1 MARRSSTPGAPGSE
15 TAAAPAA
22 PASAMTGRFPL
33 SVAWAAAWLVL
44 VAVALYARPPLPVD
58 ETRYL
63 AMAWE
68 MYVGGD
74 YLVPHLNG
82 ATYSHKPPLL
92 FWLINLGWA
101 LFGAVEWW
109 ARAVAPLF
117 ALGSLFLSR
126 LLAQRLWPD
135 RPDVAALAPV
145 VLIGSVFWAATATLT
160 LFDMLVCFFTLAA
173 LLGVADAARH
183 AGARGWRG
191 WRGWAVAG
199 VALGLGILSKG
210 PVALVYFLPAPLA
223 APLWAPLPA
232 ARRAARGW
240 LGWYAGL
247 AGAIVLGA
255 ALALAWALPAAEAGG
270 EAYANAILW
279 EQTAGR
285 VSDSFA
291 HERPWWF
298 YLAMLAGGLLPW
310 TVWPPLWRGLAA
322 GRAFLGEPG
331 NRFCLA
337 WLLLSGIALS
347 FISGKQPHYFAPA
360 LPAAALLVASALDT
374 GNSRPRRLD
383 GALPAILFAAPVVA
397 LIALLTASLMPEAAA
412 LPPWARDMAHLT
424 GLPLALVAV
433 VVAVWPAPTLSGR
446 AAMLG
451 GASVLFVLAAH
462 LTAQPHLEGAF
473 DVAPAARHAAAVVG
487 KYHGQFHFP
496 GRLEQPLDAVWE
508 HRARAWAEAH
518 PGGKLFAYQKALPDG
533 AAPEFTQR
541 YRNGVIAVWDA
552 AAVAAR
558 PALFKR

>member
-1 MARRSSTPGAPGSE
+1 
-15 TAAAPAA
+15 
-22 PASAMTGRFPL
+22 MTGRLPL

-44 VAVALYARPPLPVD
+44 VVVALYTRPPLPVD

-63 AMAWE
+63 AVAWE
-68 MYVGGD
+68 MHVGGD

-82 ATYSHKPPLL
+82 APYSHKPPLL

-101 LFGAVEWW
+101 LFGTVEWW

-117 ALGSLFLSR
+117 ALGSLVLSGFLAR
-126 LLAQRLWPD
+126 RLWPD
-135 RPDVAALAPV
+135 RPDVAAMAPV

-173 LLGVADAARH
+173 LLGVADSARH
-183 AGARGWRG
+183 RGYGGWRG

-210 PVALVYFLPAPLA
+210 PVALIYMLPVPLA

-232 ARRAARGW
+232 TRHGRGGW

-247 AGAIVLGA
+247 AGAVVLGA

-310 TVWPPLWRGLAA
+310 TVWPPVWRGLAA
-322 GRAFLGEPG
+322 GRDFLKEPG

-360 LPAAALLVASALDT
+360 LPAVALLVASALGT
-374 GNSRPRRLD
+374 GDARPRRLD
-383 GALPAILFAAPVVA
+383 GAPPALLFAAPVVA
-397 LIALLTASLMPEAAA
+397 LIALLTASLMSEAVA
-412 LPPWARDMAHLT
+412 LPPWARDMAHFA
-424 GLPLALVAV
+424 GLPLALAAVA
-433 VVAVWPAPTLSGR
+433 AVMWPAPTLSGR
-446 AAMLG
+446 AAMLA
-451 GASVLFVLAAH
+451 GAALLFVLAAH
-462 LTAQPHLEGAF
+462 LTAQPHLKGAF
-473 DVAPAARHAAAVVG
+473 DVAPAARHAATLQRQGRAVAVVG

-496 GRLEQPLDAVWE
+496 GRLEKPLDAVWE
-508 HRARAWAEAH
+508 HRAAAWAAAH
-518 PGGKLFAYQKALPDG
+518 PGGKLFAYQKTLPDG
-533 AAPEFTQR
+533 ARPEFTQR

-552 AAVAAR
+552 AVVAAR
-558 PALFKR
+558 PALVKR

>member
-1 MARRSSTPGAPGSE
+1 MI
-15 TAAAPAA
+15 
-22 PASAMTGRFPL
+22 GRLPL
-33 SVAWAAAWLVL
+33 TLAWTVAWLVL

-63 AMAWE
+63 AVAWE

-82 ATYSHKPPLL
+82 APYSHKPPLL

-109 ARAVAPLF
+109 ARVVAPLF
-117 ALGSLFLSR
+117 ALGSLVLSGFLAR
-126 LLAQRLWPD
+126 RLWPD
-135 RPDVAALAPV
+135 RPDVAAMAPV

-183 AGARGWRG
+183 RGYGGWRSWRG
-191 WRGWAVAG
+191 WVVAG

-210 PVALVYFLPAPLA
+210 PVALIYILPVPLT

-232 ARRAARGW
+232 TRHGRGGW

-247 AGAIVLGA
+247 ASAVMLGA
-255 ALALAWALPAAEAGG
+255 ALTLAWALPAAEAGG

-279 EQTAGR
+279 TQTVGR
-285 VSDSFA
+285 ISNSFA

-310 TVWPPLWRGLAA
+310 TVWPPVWRGLTA
-322 GRAFLGEPG
+322 GPAFLGEPG

-360 LPAAALLVASALDT
+360 LPAAALLVASVLDT
-374 GNSRPRRLD
+374 APPLRRRLD
-383 GALPAILFAAPVVA
+383 RALPAVLFAAPIVA
-397 LIALLTASLMPEAAA
+397 LIALFTASSMTQAVT
-412 LPPWARDMAHLT
+412 LPPWARDIAPFA
-424 GLPLALVAV
+424 GLPLALAAVAM
-433 VVAVWPAPTLSGR
+433 AVWPAPTGPSR

-451 GASVLFVLAAH
+451 AASVLFVLAAH
-462 LTAQPHLEGAF
+462 LTAQPHLKRAF
-473 DVAPAARHAAAVVG
+473 DVAPAAGHAAALQRQGRAVAVVG

-496 GRLEQPLDAVWE
+496 GRLEKPLDAVWE
-508 HRARAWAEAH
+508 HHAEAWAKAH
-518 PGGKLFAYQKALPDG
+518 PGGKLFAYQKTLPDG
-533 AAPEFTQR
+533 AVPEFTQP

-558 PALFKR
+558 PALVKR